1 MYQRAYKGWE
11 RLKMSIKM
19 FIPSRMLRFFPPH
32 FLMRDVLVE
41 EVEHWIRKGN
51 RCILLFFDVKHF
63 AEIKSAYQPH
73 VITQI
78 EDTIEDCFRKW
89 VIQYFSTDVLAV
101 QRYFEDDYLIVLKES
116 GWTEEEVQRN
126 MQLFQQTLEQEIEA
140 HTRTYFDFPIRFHSA
155 YSYIDGTA
163 DDMHEAVR
171 AALHDARAIAK
182 KHLPANIGHIRAKL
196 RRLMEEEKIRVLAQP
211 IVSLSEGTVKGWEI
225 LTRGPEHTPFAKP
238 GNLFHYA
245 YQTGMLLELEL
256 LVLKKSF
263 LVIRQKKTHCPV
275 FINVTVPSL
284 MNPCFFQQVTKLL
297 EQFPEINPRQIVLE
311 ISERHMIEHIP
322 TFNQAIRCF
331 RETGFRFAL
340 DDTGDGYASLHMIA
354 EVQPEVI
361 KIDRSIVHNI
371 DQSQVKATI
380 LQSLLAIAGQIGSE
394 VIVEGIE
401 TEAEARTLMEQNIDW
416 VQGYF
421 FSRPDEPFQEVG
433 SHWLNRRQDEL
444 ALPS

>member
-1 MYQRAYKGWE
+1 MCMN
-11 RLKMSIKM
+11 LLL
-19 FIPSRMLRFFPPH
+19 PSRMLRLFPPH
-32 FLMRDVLVE
+32 FIMRDVLVE

-51 RCILLFFDVKHF
+51 RGILLFFDVKHF
-63 AEIKSAYQPH
+63 AEIKNIYEPH

-78 EDTIEDCFRKW
+78 EDTIEDSFRRLA
-89 VIQYFSTDVLAV
+89 IQYFSTDILAV
-101 QRYFEDDYLIVLKES
+101 QRYFEDDYLVVLKEI

-126 MQLFQQTLEQEIEA
+126 MQLFQQALEQEIDA
-140 HTRTYFDFPIRFHSA
+140 HTRAYFDFPIRFHSA
-155 YSYIDGTA
+155 YSYIEGTT

-196 RRLMEEEKIRVLAQP
+196 RRLTEEEKIRVLAQP
-211 IVSLSEGTVKGWEI
+211 IVSLSTGEVKGWEM

-238 GNLFHYA
+238 SNLFHYA
-245 YQTGMLLELEL
+245 YQTDMLLELEL

-263 LVIRQKKTHCPV
+263 LVIRQKKTNCPV

-284 MNPCFFQQVTKLL
+284 MNPCFFQQVSKLL
-297 EQFPEINPRQIVLE
+297 EQFPEINPKQIVFE

-322 TFNQAIRCF
+322 TFNQAISCF
-331 RETGFRFAL
+331 RETGFRFAV

-371 DQSQVKATI
+371 DQNRVKETI
-380 LQSLLAIAGQIGSE
+380 LQSLLAISAQIGAD

-401 TEAEARTLMEQNIDW
+401 TEAEAQTLMEQKIDL

-421 FSRPDEPFQEVG
+421 FCRPDEPFQEVAD
-433 SHWLNRRQDEL
+433 HWVNRRHDEL